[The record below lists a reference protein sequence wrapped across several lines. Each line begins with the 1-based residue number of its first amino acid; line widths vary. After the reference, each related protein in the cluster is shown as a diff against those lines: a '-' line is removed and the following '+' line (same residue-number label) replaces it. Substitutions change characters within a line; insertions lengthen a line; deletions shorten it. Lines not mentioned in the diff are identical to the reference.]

1 MPRTCLEHRIVVP
14 CIAFRPKKAKPKS
27 CKNQGL
33 EQLLR
38 GQKKSVLQG
47 FRQTLKNLS
56 KINDSSA
63 APVPDIHVERPGQC
77 EKQPPTVENPWENS
91 YPATVIPCR
100 PQFWPRPLQGFP
112 KTFKILRKF
121 NDSQGRA
128 RLAAANSELARLK
141 RAVKFLGNPTE
152 NVFSTHG
159 SFASQR
165 RQNSRAA
172 LVALAK
178 KKASPQKCSTLLHR
192 DYLSACYI

>member
-1 MPRTCLEHRIVVP
+1 MPRTQDCGALYYIP
-14 CIAFRPKKAKPKS
+14 AKKKRNQNHAKP
-27 CKNQGL
+27 GARAAF
-33 EQLLR
+33 ER
-38 GQKKSVLQG
+38 PKKSVLQG
-47 FRQTLKNLS
+47 FRQTLENLS

-77 EKQPPTVENPWENS
+77 EKQPPTIGNPWENS
-91 YPATVIPCR
+91 HPAIVIPCR

-121 NDSQGRA
+121 NDSRGRA

-141 RAVKFLGNPTE
+141 RAVKFRGNPTE

-165 RQNSRAA
+165 RQNTRAA
-172 LVALAK
+172 LVALAE
-178 KKASPQKCSTLLHR
+178 
-192 DYLSACYI
+192 

>member
-1 MPRTCLEHRIVVP
+1 MY
-14 CIAFRPKKAKPKS
+14 CIPAKFKVNPFS

-38 GQKKSVLQG
+38 GQKKLVLQG
-47 FRQTLKNLS
+47 FQETLKTLG
-56 KINDSSA
+56 KINNSSA
-63 APVPDIHVERPGQC
+63 ALVPEVHGERPGQWK
-77 EKQPPTVENPWENS
+77 KQPPTIENPWENS

-121 NDSQGRA
+121 NDSRGRA

-141 RAVKFLGNPTE
+141 RAVKFRGNPTE

-172 LVALAK
+172 LVALAE
-178 KKASPQKCSTLLHR
+178 
-192 DYLSACYI
+192 

>member
-1 MPRTCLEHRIVVP
+1 MQKPGARA
-14 CIAFRPKKAKPKS
+14 AFERPE
-27 CKNQGL
+27 KN
-33 EQLLR
+33 
-38 GQKKSVLQG
+38 VLQG

-77 EKQPPTVENPWENS
+77 EKQPPTIENPWENS

-112 KTFKILRKF
+112 ETLKILRKI

-141 RAVKFLGNPTE
+141 RAVKFRGNPTE

-172 LVALAK
+172 LVALAE
-178 KKASPQKCSTLLHR
+178 
-192 DYLSACYI
+192 